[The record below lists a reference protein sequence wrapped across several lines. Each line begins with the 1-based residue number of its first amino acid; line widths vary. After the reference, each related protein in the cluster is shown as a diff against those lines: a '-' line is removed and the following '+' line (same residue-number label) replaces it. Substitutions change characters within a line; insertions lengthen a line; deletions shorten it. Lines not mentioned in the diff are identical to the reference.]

1 MICMSQKTN
10 GDDLTMTF
18 GVSAITKREY
28 FAGVA
33 LHAYAAQYF
42 AAGGSFDDDIA
53 GKSVI
58 LADKLIDAL
67 NKPQAQ
73 ESEVS
78 NG

>member
-1 MICMSQKTN
+1 MSQKTN

-28 FAGVA
+28 FAA
-33 LHAYAAQYF
+33 LALQGLLANPACMDYATLVD
-42 AAGGSFDDDIA
+42 S
-53 GKSVI
+53 SVEY
-58 LADKLIDAL
+58 ADKLIAAM

-73 ESEVS
+73 ESEVQ